1 MAPAVIISEALPTK
15 DASKQRSSPHKLTCG
30 GRMRYNIILNALIVG
45 LVASPF
51 FIPTIATLAI
61 NSYFAFLWVC
71 FLILATITQCKI
83 RSTLQH
89 YNKLQIKT
97 PTPEAEGD
105 HVTVLDE
112 SKSLKKIMVT
122 FAYKEPLELIV
133 ETLENV
139 SKLSQ
144 ASSVILGISLE
155 QRTPEKDKKIA
166 EISRRFE
173 NCFAQ
178 LIITVHPYGT
188 EGEIPGK
195 CSNFNYALRSIVSHI
210 RAKDPKFDP
219 KDYIVTNFDI
229 DSRFHP
235 RFLEIQQDTCLQEKD
250 PYSTVWQ
257 PVLFY
262 NWNLDKLSFITR
274 MTGLN
279 RNILMMGALIP
290 FNINVMSVYTASLQL
305 FIQGNYTHPAY
316 QMEDIIC
323 YIRWMLMTK
332 RVLKIKPIYC
342 PTISAPTSG
351 NSVIQETVEW
361 AKQLRRW
368 TIGSA
373 EVFHYFCIKA
383 RRINFFYAITWG
395 LNYVNYYGFF
405 MIAQGLLTVTTTI
418 YLFVIERHSP
428 DSLQIW
434 FTIPLGV
441 VYFSL
446 LMVIIINKIAV
457 KTFLKQVEVDEKI
470 PIWKDFFLWIVSPFI
485 FIAYNIVALVGL
497 FEAVFHGKKV
507 CTHDASKKDAL
518 VNVV

>member
-1 MAPAVIISEALPTK
+1 MPPAIIISQALPAQ
-15 DASKQRSSPHKLTCG
+15 DSSKSKSAPHKLTCG
-30 GRMRYNIILNALIVG
+30 GRMRYNIFLNALVVG
-45 LVASPF
+45 IVASPF

-61 NSYFAFLWVC
+61 NSYFALLWVC
-71 FLILATITQCKI
+71 FLIFATVTQCKI
-83 RSTLQH
+83 RSNLQR
-89 YNKLQIKT
+89 YNKTSSKAAKS
-97 PTPEAEGD
+97 EVEGD
-105 HVTVLDE
+105 NVTAIE
-112 SKSLKKIMVT
+112 TKSLKKIMVT
-122 FAYKEPLELIV
+122 FAYKEPLELIT

-144 ASSVILGISLE
+144 ASSVILGVALE
-155 QRTPEKDKKIA
+155 EKTPQKDEKIA
-166 EISRRFE
+166 EIVRRFE

-178 LIITVHPYGT
+178 LIITVHPYGIV
-188 EGEIPGK
+188 GEIPGK
-195 CSNFNYALRSIVSHI
+195 CSNFNYALRSIVSHLQT
-210 RAKDPKFDP
+210 KDPTFDP

-235 RFLEIQQDTCLQEKD
+235 RFLEIQQDTCLKEKE

-305 FIQGNYTHPAY
+305 FIQGKYTHPAY

-351 NSVIQETVEW
+351 NNVFQEIVEW

-383 RRINFFYAITWG
+383 RRINFFAATTWG

-405 MIAQGLLTVTTTI
+405 MIAQGLLTITTTI
-418 YLFVIERHSP
+418 YLFVIEKNSP

-470 PIWKDFFLWIVSPFI
+470 PIWKDILLWIVSPFI

-507 CTHDASKKDAL
+507 CTHNAAKKDAL